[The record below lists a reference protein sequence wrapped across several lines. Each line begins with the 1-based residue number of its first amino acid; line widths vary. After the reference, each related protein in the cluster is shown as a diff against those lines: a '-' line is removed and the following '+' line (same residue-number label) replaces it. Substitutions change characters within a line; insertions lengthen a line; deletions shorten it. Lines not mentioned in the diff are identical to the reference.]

1 MLESFHMKKH
11 TKPVPKT
18 DKLTSQNAESFAAL
32 VASSYEARSKEIR
45 SLRLHDRGEKT
56 IHAPD
61 LRTIVQGV

>member
-1 MLESFHMKKH
+1 MLESSHMKKH
-11 TKPVPKT
+11 PKPVPKA
-18 DKLTSQNAESFAAL
+18 DKLTSQTAESFAAL

-61 LRTIVQGV
+61 LRTFMQSV